1 MNFKAGYVA
10 IVGQPN
16 VGKST
21 LLNKIIGEP
30 VAIVTPKPQTTRN
43 RIIGILN
50 RPDAQLVFIDTPGY
64 HSIPRPL
71 HQFMLNEIEKTID
84 ESDLFCFLIDPE
96 SDQPHLDDD
105 LLERLHGKNPIVIV
119 NKADLFLGARVAPS
133 TGKAG
138 GASPSRSHSL
148 AKSREEIAEELRSKW
163 NLKELFFISALHGD
177 GVQELIQT
185 LTDRLPEGPKF
196 FEEDIYTELPIRF
209 LAAESIR
216 EQAMLLLHQELPY
229 GLAVE
234 VVSFEEKPQITVIKA
249 NIVVES
255 PSHKSMVIGKGGQ
268 MIKKLGT
275 RARERIE
282 FMMGDQKVF
291 LELFVKVDE
300 DWTLSADKLRQYG
313 YV

>member
-119 NKADLFLGARVAPS
+119 NKADLITQDR
-133 TGKAG
+133 K
-138 GASPSRSHSL
+138 
-148 AKSREEIAEELRSKW
+148 KEIAEELRDKW

-313 YV
+313 YA

>member
-119 NKADLFLGARVAPS
+119 NKADLITQAR
-133 TGKAG
+133 K
-138 GASPSRSHSL
+138 
-148 AKSREEIAEELRSKW
+148 KEIAEELRDKW

>member
-1 MNFKAGYVA
+1 MAFRSGYVA
-10 IVGQPN
+10 IIGQPN

-50 RPDAQLVFIDTPGY
+50 RPEAQMVFIDTPGY

-96 SDQPHLDDD
+96 SDEPHLDDE
-105 LLERLHGKNPIVIV
+105 LLERLHGKDPVVIV
-119 NKADLFLGARVAPS
+119 NKADLLGQGR
-133 TGKAG
+133 K
-138 GASPSRSHSL
+138 
-148 AKSREEIAEELRSKW
+148 KEIAEELRSKW

-177 GVQELIQT
+177 GVEELVKT
-185 LTDRLPEGPKF
+185 LEERLPEGPKF
-196 FEEDIYTELPIRF
+196 FEEDIYTELPVRF
-209 LAAESIR
+209 LAAEAIR

-234 VVSFEEKPQITVIKA
+234 IVSFEEKPQITVIKA
-249 NIVVES
+249 DIVVDR
-255 PSHKSMVIGKGGQ
+255 PTHKSMVIGKAGQ

-275 RARERIE
+275 RAREKIE

-300 DWTLSADKLRQYG
+300 GWTTSPDKLIQYG
-313 YV
+313 YA